1 MRTRLNNADYMKFP
15 FTIGKDGAQTST
27 RQKHIKEQVEQLLL
41 TNPGERWY
49 RPEFGIGVR
58 ALVFEPN
65 NQPLWELTKKR
76 LLAMLAETLKGEVLP
91 ETLQVEITAE
101 ESKLIIWIS
110 YQLAALQHTEQL
122 KLLVPGET

>member
-15 FTIGKDGAQTST
+15 FTMGTKGVQTST
-27 RQKHIKEQVEQLLL
+27 RQQHIKEQVQQLLL

-65 NQPLWELTKKR
+65 NQPLRELTKKR
-76 LLAMLAETLKGEVLP
+76 LLAMLAETLQGEVLP
-91 ETLQVEITAE
+91 ETLQVNITGE
-101 ESKLIIWIS
+101 DSKLIIGIS

-122 KLLVPGET
+122 RLVVPGGT

>member
-15 FTIGKDGAQTST
+15 FSMGDKGVQAST
-27 RQKHIKEQVEQLLL
+27 RQQHIKEQVEQLLL

-91 ETLQVEITAE
+91 ETLQVEIKGE
-101 ESKLIIWIS
+101 DNKLMIWIS

-122 KLLVPGET
+122 KLLIPGDT